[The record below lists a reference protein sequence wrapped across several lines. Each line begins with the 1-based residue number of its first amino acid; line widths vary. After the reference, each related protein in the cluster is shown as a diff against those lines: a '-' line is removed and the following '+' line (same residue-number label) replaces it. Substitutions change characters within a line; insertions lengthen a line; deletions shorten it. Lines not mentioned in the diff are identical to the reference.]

1 MSPATTTDRP
11 IKVMQ
16 SKKRVSRRRR
26 GTRSASRARMRR
38 VLGWSALL
46 VVLLLLVSIGGL
58 NALLA
63 TAWPKQWMNGD
74 PDHLRV
80 DYGRAWTLWPPLAI
94 HLEDLDLSFQD
105 PDSQVQLQGSRVTGY
120 ISPWAL
126 LSLRLQARGVTAS
139 GVVFKLRPRVLPDD
153 KTVHREWLPDI
164 DGFPSPEKVPGEAWP
179 ELITFDLRAMQLTDV
194 REVWVGEVRYRG
206 ATAISGGMVFEPLR
220 ALMLDDLA
228 ITDANGVLT
237 RGDQTLLTLTSLSAR
252 ADLDRLP
259 FKDASVTDLKKLTAN
274 VTLIGEL
281 DAAYAAN
288 FAVRSVPWLTVAGA
302 DGLVTADVRLVR
314 GVLQDGSSLVSKA
327 PGVRLVTPF
336 VSLRGQGEVKL
347 TAAEG
352 IRRLELVLLGPTL
365 TGADKTPWMTAER
378 FRLLSKGPAD
388 LTAPD
393 VFDGVLTLTQA
404 RADDLR
410 FLNRFLP
417 KSTGLS
423 IVKGDGLVNAT
434 LAIDSSTSKGSG
446 EVEATFSKL
455 ELASRVSR
463 LVGKADVKARL
474 RSVDLATGVMRLDGS
489 SFEFTDATVF
499 ADQRRYDGFWFKARV
514 PELTLSVDGPV
525 RTTATIA
532 FEVQHLQPVMG
543 LVEAQVPVPFPVRL
557 MSEHHDV
564 SFTASLRVAPDLI
577 ELTDVRVHA
586 EALDVWAD
594 LAVRETPG
602 VWGAVLVKSMP
613 VIAALELRGVSQKTV
628 LADAV
633 PWFHKWR
640 AAQAKR

>member
-1 MSPATTTDRP
+1 
-11 IKVMQ
+11 
-16 SKKRVSRRRR
+16 
-26 GTRSASRARMRR
+26 MRR
-38 VLGWSALL
+38 VLGWAAL
-46 VVLLLLVSIGGL
+46 VVVVLLLVSIGGL
-58 NALLA
+58 NVLLA

-105 PDSQVQLQGSRVTGY
+105 PDSQVQLQGDHVTGY

-139 GVVFKLRPRVLPDD
+139 GIVFKLRPRVLPDD
-153 KTVHREWLPDI
+153 ETVHREWLPAI
-164 DGFPSPEKVPGEAWP
+164 DGFPSPDKVPGEAWP
-179 ELITFDLRAMQLTDV
+179 ELITFDLRKMQLTDV

-206 ATAISGGMVFEPLR
+206 AAALSGGMVFEPLR
-220 ALMLDDLA
+220 ALMLDDIA

-252 ADLDRLP
+252 ADLDRLA
-259 FKDASVTDLKKLTAN
+259 FKDSSVADLKKLTAN

-281 DAAYAAN
+281 DSAYAAN
-288 FAVRSVPWLTVAGA
+288 FAVRSVPWLSVGGA

-327 PGVRLVTPF
+327 PGVRLTTPF
-336 VSLRGQGEVKL
+336 VSLRGQGEVRL

-365 TGADKTPWMTAER
+365 AGPDKTSWMTAER

-404 RADDLR
+404 HADDLR

-434 LAIDSSTSKGSG
+434 FAIDSSTSKGSG
-446 EVEATFSKL
+446 EVEASFSKL

-463 LVGKADVKARL
+463 LVGKAEVKAHL
-474 RSVDLATGVMRLDGS
+474 RSIDLATGVMRLDGS

-525 RTTATIA
+525 TTTATIA

-586 EALDVWAD
+586 DALDVWAD
-594 LAVRETPG
+594 LTVRETPG

-640 AAQAKR
+640 AAQTKR